1 MIHLVFCLYQEPGN
15 LKKIYSHLI
24 GEFDVLA
31 YSVHVAEK
39 WHSVLQILGVRKRDV
54 NATGPSEGLKFCPAK

>member
-39 WHSVLQILGVRKRDV
+39 RYTVLQILDVRKRDV
-54 NATGPSEGLKFCPAK
+54 NVTDPSEGLIFCPAK